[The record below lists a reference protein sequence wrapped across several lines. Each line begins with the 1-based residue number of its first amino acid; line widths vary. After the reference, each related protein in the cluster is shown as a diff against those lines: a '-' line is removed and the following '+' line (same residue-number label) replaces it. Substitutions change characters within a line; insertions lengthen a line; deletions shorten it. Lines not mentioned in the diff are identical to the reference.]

1 MFAENRKN
9 MLHMIARKEI
19 VERKACSPRKR
30 RQGGDLFVAC
40 APEKCLPARMS
51 RRKGRMPLRAAFR
64 EMDLIALIIFNGRRN
79 GEKVHVENV
88 ERSTESRGGF
98 RKNRDKL
105 HSFGELASI
114 VYRIATEPL
123 LNPIRS

>member
-1 MFAENRKN
+1 
-9 MLHMIARKEI
+9 
-19 VERKACSPRKR
+19 
-30 RQGGDLFVAC
+30 
-40 APEKCLPARMS
+40 MS

-64 EMDLIALIIFNGRRN
+64 EMDLIALIIFNGQRN
-79 GEKVHVENV
+79 GEKVRVENV

>member
-1 MFAENRKN
+1 MSND
-9 MLHMIARKEI
+9 
-19 VERKACSPRKR
+19 
-30 RQGGDLFVAC
+30 RQ
-40 APEKCLPARMS
+40 S
-51 RRKGRMPLRAAFR
+51 RG
-64 EMDLIALIIFNGRRN
+64 
-79 GEKVHVENV
+79 
-88 ERSTESRGGF
+88 GGF